1 MTVRWPL
8 TVLAGCLWAATV
20 ACGGC
25 PPGEGR
31 AAAPPPPPTLPDGS
45 PIRDCVEAPPGM
57 RCIPGG
63 TVKMTA
69 EEEFGRDT
77 PDRVS
82 ADGGLAP
89 YAVTGVQSFFLD
101 DSAAGSTGY
110 GECVRDCACE
120 ALPGGMVGD
129 GDLLLDPGRAAEFC
143 SQRGLR
149 PATAEECLR
158 AAGQR
163 DGACVPPDPA
173 APGVSR
179 VWCAADLDAGEGLHR
194 RAAGLPHHLTA
205 KPAREAHDDPPSA
218 ESFAARDPSYEEH
231 RSRGPVST
239 GTGFDVCAS
248 YKDIW
253 MVEDLLWAYHGQH
266 PDITR
271 IYEIGRSRQGRPILA
286 IRVTDNPDRDEDEL
300 AVLLNGGAH
309 GHELLSV
316 DYAFDALRQLL
327 EQRNGPRVRRWI
339 EELDLWVVPLVSPDG
354 NWTLLRSL
362 NARKVGR
369 RNGMDSDRDCVFE
382 PRVDGVDLNRNYPFG
397 WGILGEEG
405 SSSDPSSPYYRGE
418 EPASEPETRALVALA
433 RQHRFAAAISWH
445 THGSMVISPYTI
457 EGVRNP
463 DPDVAWDIAG
473 AMVESSP
480 QDFRLRRSMYPV
492 DGTDQDWH
500 FHAHGT
506 LAYIVEG
513 SHHNPLDPG
522 VRRASVEG
530 VRPLLGVLLDR
541 VLDGPGIT
549 GNVLGP
555 GGEPVEAV
563 VEIDPTTTFEG
574 ERWTSRPRDG
584 RFYRA
589 LAGPGT
595 YTVRAVSDGGGVAER
610 RIEVGEGVAR
620 VELALA
626 AAGDVVEPP
635 P

>member
-1 MTVRWPL
+1 MRL
-8 TVLAGCLWAATV
+8 SLLALAAALGGATL

-25 PPGEGR
+25 PPSEGQ
-31 AAAPPPPPTLPDGS
+31 AAAPPPPPALPDGS
-45 PIRDCVEAPPGM
+45 PIEDCVEGPPGL

-63 TVKMTA
+63 TVSA
-69 EEEFGRDT
+69 GAGEEFGRDAQ
-77 PDRVS
+77 DRL
-82 ADGGLAP
+82 AEDGGGAP
-89 YAVTGVQSFFLD
+89 FAVAGIQSFLLD
-101 DSAAGSTGY
+101 ERPAGAAEY
-110 GECVRDCACE
+110 LACVRDCACE
-120 ALPGGMVGD
+120 ALPEGADGE
-129 GDLLLDPGRAAEFC
+129 GDLGLDVDRAADYC
-143 SQRGLR
+143 AHRGLR
-149 PATAEECLR
+149 TATPEECLR
-158 AAGQR
+158 AAAYEA
-163 DGACVPPDPA
+163 GACVPPDPSGA
-173 APGVSR
+173 WVAGL
-179 VWCAADLDAGEGLHR
+179 WCAADLTSAGELWR
-194 RAAGLPHHLTA
+194 IAAGLPRTLTE
-205 KPAREAHDDPPSA
+205 KPAREARDDPPSP

-231 RSRGPVST
+231 RSLGPVPT
-239 GTGFDVCAS
+239 ETGFAVDAS
-248 YKDIW
+248 YKDVW
-253 MVEDLLWAYHGQH
+253 MVEDLLWAYHLQH

-271 IYEIGRSRQGRPILA
+271 IYELGRSRQGRPILA

-327 EQRNGPRVRRWI
+327 EQRTEPRVRRWI
-339 EELDLWVVPLVSPDG
+339 EELDLWVVPMVSPDG
-354 NWTLLRSL
+354 NWTLLRTL

-405 SSSDPSSPYYRGE
+405 SSSDPASPYYRGE

-522 VRRASVEG
+522 VRRASIEG

-549 GNVLGP
+549 GHVLGP
-555 GGEPVEAV
+555 DGEPVEAV

-595 YTVRAVSDGGGVAER
+595 YTVRAVSDEAGVVER
-610 RIEVGEGVAR
+610 GIEIGEGVAR
-620 VELALA
+620 VELTLA
-626 AAGDVVEPP
+626 ADGDVIEPSP
-635 P
+635 